1 MNVDLTKT
9 MGLGYNLGDCEIK
22 VHASLGWKC
31 PECGRV
37 YSPTTPMC
45 FYCGGNKISNTNTT
59 YNNFNTTLT
68 KTNNDYENDV
78 AE

>member
-1 MNVDLTKT
+1 METNLTKI
-9 MGLGYNLGDCEIK
+9 MGLGYNIGDCEIK

-45 FYCGGNKISNTNTT
+45 FYCGNKAIAKQQTNT
-59 YNNFNTTLT
+59 L
-68 KTNNDYENDV
+68 
-78 AE
+78 